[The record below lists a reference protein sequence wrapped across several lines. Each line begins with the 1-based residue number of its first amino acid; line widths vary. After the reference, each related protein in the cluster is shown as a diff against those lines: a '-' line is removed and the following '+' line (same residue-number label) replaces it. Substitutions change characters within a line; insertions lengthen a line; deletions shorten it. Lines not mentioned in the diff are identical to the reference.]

1 MVVRPT
7 ASSAGGAAGVI
18 PGGDVNVGELDRVC
32 VFATRGDGR
41 SLVLEERRWG
51 EFEERVALG
60 SPPDR
65 GRVSR
70 AWRRRLV
77 AAAALA

>member
-1 MVVRPT
+1 
-7 ASSAGGAAGVI
+7 VI
-18 PGGDVNVGELDRVC
+18 PGGDVDGGELDRGGA
-32 VFATRGDGR
+32 FATRDDGR

-51 EFEERVALG
+51 EFEEPVVLG

-65 GRVSR
+65 GCVSR
-70 AWRRRLV
+70 AWRRWLV

>member
-1 MVVRPT
+1 V
-7 ASSAGGAAGVI
+7 
-18 PGGDVNVGELDRVC
+18 DVGELDRVC
-32 VFATRGDGR
+32 VFATRDDGR

-51 EFEERVALG
+51 EFEEPVALG
-60 SPPDR
+60 SPPHR
-65 GRVSR
+65 GCVSR